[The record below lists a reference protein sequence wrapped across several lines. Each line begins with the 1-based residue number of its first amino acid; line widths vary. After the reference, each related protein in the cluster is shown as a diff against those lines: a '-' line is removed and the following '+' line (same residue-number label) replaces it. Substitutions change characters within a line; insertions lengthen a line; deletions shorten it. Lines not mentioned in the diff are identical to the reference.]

1 MNIKDTEVCLFEAI
15 KVCHCECLS
24 SNINL
29 LLVLRFNMEL
39 SPGVQQSFQI
49 ARSFTENTYVYSNR
63 VLTFSRARS
72 LFLYMVLTY
81 M

>member
-1 MNIKDTEVCLFEAI
+1 
-15 KVCHCECLS
+15 
-24 SNINL
+24 
-29 LLVLRFNMEL
+29 MEL

-72 LFLYMVLTY
+72 LFLYMVVTY